1 MTKTATDKLYSI
13 KQAAA
18 AIGKSES
25 QVKAY
30 KKLVLSAFKKDVK
43 QVKAGNGS
51 LTEYGLQQLIK
62 AARFYAKSE
71 PDNYRKAVFQANP
84 ELEYCLDS
92 DQPSGS
98 PSPQPATIYSSGA
111 MVPVKQTNQATQLA
125 TFDMSTAAGTISE
138 IKQQG
143 MAQARQLDNVF
154 SAYAQTR
161 VQQAFHEIDAT
172 VEAYKTNALIGM
184 GLVSKKVTEGDGN

>member
-1 MTKTATDKLYSI
+1 MTETATDKLYSI

-18 AIGKSES
+18 AIDKSES

-30 KKLVLSAFKKDVK
+30 KKLVLEAFQKDVERV
-43 QVKAGNGS
+43 QAGNGS
-51 LTEYGLQQLIK
+51 LTEYGLQQLK
-62 AARFYAKSE
+62 MAAKFYSKSNH
-71 PDNYRKAVFQANP
+71 DGYKKAVFQANP
-84 ELEYCLDS
+84 DLEYCLDT
-92 DQPSGS
+92 DQQSGS
-98 PSPQPATIYSSGA
+98 PSPQPATVYSSGA

-125 TFDMSTAAGTISE
+125 TFDTSAAAGTIST

-143 MAQARQLDNVF
+143 MASAQQLGNVF

-172 VEAYKTNALIGM
+172 VEAYKANALIDM
-184 GLVSKKVTEGDGN
+184 GLVSKEVSE